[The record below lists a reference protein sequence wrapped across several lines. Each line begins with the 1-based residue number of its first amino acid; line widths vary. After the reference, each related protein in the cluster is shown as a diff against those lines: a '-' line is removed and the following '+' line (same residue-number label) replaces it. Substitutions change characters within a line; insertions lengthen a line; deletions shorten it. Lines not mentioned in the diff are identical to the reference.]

1 MNTLVRRTFAHWLLS
16 KPFQVISKLQ
26 VRYTGIFQDI
36 DQETQT
42 LCLSEGKLLGC
53 VGWI

>member
-1 MNTLVRRTFAHWLLS
+1 M
-16 KPFQVISKLQ
+16 ISKLQ

-42 LCLSEGKLLGC
+42 LCLSEGE
-53 VGWI
+53 ITIR

>member
-1 MNTLVRRTFAHWLLS
+1 MLILLR

-36 DQETQT
+36 DQDTQT
-42 LCLSEGKLLGC
+42 LCLSEGEPT
-53 VGWI
+53 VAYQY